1 LAEQGIPVLS
11 FEEMEKDLNSVL
23 KAPSFSAS
31 AITGVNVVQTM
42 KKIIAM
48 TIASIK
54 QELK

>member
-1 LAEQGIPVLS
+1 
-11 FEEMEKDLNSVL
+11 VL